1 MRPLRGF
8 SPDLEQML
16 LAEDWIEKH
25 VKHKVSCSL
34 ASPNIRTMIAGGG
47 LPEIA
52 LSNQKGKGHIRELSR
67 SYMGGDKKSFGK
79 ASGVKDLLDI
89 TELDVTI
96 PMAKEM

>member
-8 SPDLEQML
+8 SPELEQML

-25 VKHKVSCSL
+25 VKHKVTSSL
-34 ASPNIRTMIAGGG
+34 ASPSIRSMIAGGG

-52 LSNQKGKGHIRELSR
+52 LTNQKSRVHNRELSR
-67 SYMGGDKKSFGK
+67 SYMGGDIKSFNK
-79 ASGVKDLLDI
+79 ASNPKNLLDI

-96 PMAKEM
+96 PMAKDM

>member
-1 MRPLRGF
+1 
-8 SPDLEQML
+8 ML

-25 VKHKVSCSL
+25 VKHKVTSSL
-34 ASPNIRTMIAGGG
+34 ASPSIRSMIAGGG

-52 LSNQKGKGHIRELSR
+52 LTNQKSRVHNRELSR

-79 ASGVKDLLDI
+79 ASGARNMLDI

-96 PMAKEM
+96 PMAKDM

>member
-1 MRPLRGF
+1 MRGF
-8 SPDLEQML
+8 SPELEQML

-34 ASPNIRTMIAGGG
+34 ASPNIRSMIAGGG

-52 LSNQKGKGHIRELSR
+52 LTNQKSRVNNREFSR
-67 SYMGGDKKSFGK
+67 SFMSGERSFGK
-79 ASGVKDLLDI
+79 ANGGHNQLDI

-96 PMAKEM
+96 PMAREM